1 MLCHS
6 VSVDCL
12 KAVECLAVIKY
23 MEDFWP
29 LNEICVLKQSEVGQ
43 REKHRLHECQKAEI
57 HYVKYL
63 QVSNA

>member
-43 REKHRLHECQKAEI
+43 RERETQITRMPKGRNTLCKILAGE
-57 HYVKYL
+57 
-63 QVSNA
+63 